1 MLIRPMAV
9 IVASATLSA
18 CTQQRTAATRADN
31 TDAAPTAT
39 HSGSA
44 SAPVPITFGESFTI
58 DSRIMA
64 EPRVI
69 NVLPPSVYGEK
80 VPGPLPVLYML
91 DGGMNEDFLH
101 IAGLVQIL
109 ISNNGMRPFILVG
122 IQNTQRRRDL
132 TGPTTSDED
141 RKIAPV
147 VGGSATFRRFLREEL
162 MPTIRAR
169 YSTTG
174 ETAIVGESLAGLFVV
189 ETFFL
194 EPDLFDTYIAA
205 DPSVW
210 WNKEDL
216 LTSAGDRLKTPP
228 AGRKTIF
235 IVGSSDA
242 IELTNRLA
250 AVFEAHRTS
259 TIDFHYAPLASETHA
274 TIYHPAALQVFRAVF
289 APPPEP
295 PAK

>member
-1 MLIRPMAV
+1 MLIRTIGV
-9 IVASATLSA
+9 IISCASLGACAHQPPASAA
-18 CTQQRTAATRADN
+18 VPEHD
-31 TDAAPTAT
+31 
-39 HSGSA
+39 GSA
-44 SAPVPITFGESFTI
+44 SASKPITIGESFTI

-69 NVLPPSVYGEK
+69 NVILPSVYGER

-109 ISNNGMRPFILVG
+109 ISNNGIRPFILVG

-132 TGPTTSDED
+132 TGPTTSEED

-147 VGGSATFRRFLREEL
+147 VGGSATFRRFLRDEL

-169 YSTTG
+169 YSTTT

-194 EPDLFDTYIAA
+194 EPDLFGSYIAV

-210 WNKEDL
+210 WNNEEL
-216 LTSAGDRLKTPP
+216 LNSASDRLKNPP
-228 AGRKTIF
+228 AARTSIF
-235 IVGSSDA
+235 IAGSGDA
-242 IELTNRLA
+242 IDLTNRLA
-250 AVFEAHRTS
+250 AVFEANRTS
-259 TIDFHYAPLASETHA
+259 SIDFHYAPLATETHA
-274 TIYHPAALQVFRAVF
+274 TIYHPAALQAFRAVF

-295 PAK
+295 AAK